1 MKKIVLDTNTVIS
14 AHFWQGNPRKILDFV
29 KAGQYSLLT
38 SEEIGKE
45 LIRVLGYPKF
55 GLTPQ
60 EILPIVAD
68 YSTYAKSIRVKSR
81 VDVIKADPTDNIFL
95 ACAKDGRVDY
105 IVSGDHHLLDLKT
118 FREIPIVTPK
128 NFLNLEN
135 LE

>member
-1 MKKIVLDTNTVIS
+1 MKKIVLDTNTIIS
-14 AHFWQGNPRKILDFV
+14 AHFWKGNPRKILDLV
-29 KAGQYSLLT
+29 KAGRYSLLT
-38 SEEIGKE
+38 SEEIGQE

-68 YSTYAKSIRVKSR
+68 YSNYSKSIRVKSR

-95 ACAKDGRVDY
+95 ACAKDGLVDY
-105 IVSGDHHLLDLKT
+105 IVSGDHHLLDLMT
-118 FREIPIVTPK
+118 FLKIPIVTSRD
-128 NFLNLEN
+128 FLKLEN

>member
-14 AHFWQGNPRKILDFV
+14 AHFWKGNPRKILDLV
-29 KAGQYSLLT
+29 KAGRYALLT

-55 GLTPQ
+55 GLTSQ

-68 YSTYAKSIRVKSR
+68 YSIYAKSIKVKSR

-95 ACAKDGRVDY
+95 ACAKDGGVDY
-105 IVSGDHHLLDLKT
+105 VVSGDHHLLDLKT
-118 FREIPIVTPK
+118 FLKIPIVTPK
-128 NFLNLEN
+128 NFLKLEN
-135 LE
+135 IE